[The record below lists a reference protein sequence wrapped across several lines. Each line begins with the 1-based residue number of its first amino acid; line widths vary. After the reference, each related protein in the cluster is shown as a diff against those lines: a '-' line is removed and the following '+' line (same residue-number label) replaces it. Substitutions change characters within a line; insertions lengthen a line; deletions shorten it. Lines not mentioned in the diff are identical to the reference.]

1 MARRPL
7 SPFVTLWNRHVQL
20 YSEVF
25 SAALYELSKLSSISG
40 DEDAISEIL
49 CSILSRVCFELGKSR
64 NQDLQ
69 TPYWETPIQPVTG
82 DELKGG
88 KMGKR
93 PDFTCKCINPW
104 ADSHEKYEV
113 ALHVECKL
121 LGYPTSAT
129 WILNENYVKNGI
141 KRFDSKVHEYGKR
154 SDSGMMIGYIIN
166 MTPEEI
172 ESEVNNY
179 HKKHAPEYPVIN
191 FSFDTPALFKTRQDI
206 KRKNVKPAF
215 FEIFHF
221 WVDLRDCYKPL
232 NIKIENNGM

>member
-25 SAALYELSKLSSISG
+25 SAALQELSESSSISG

-49 CSILSRVCFELGKSR
+49 CSILSRVCFGLGKSR

-69 TPYWETPIQPVTG
+69 TPYWESPIQPVTA

-88 KMGKR
+88 KIRKR
-93 PDFTCKCINPW
+93 PDFICKCLNPW
-104 ADSHEKYEV
+104 ANSHEEYEIS
-113 ALHVECKL
+113 LHVECKL
-121 LGYPTSAT
+121 LGYPTSSR

-141 KRFDSKVHEYGKR
+141 KRFDSNIHEYGKR
-154 SDSGMMIGYIIN
+154 APSGLMIGYIIS

-172 ESEVNNY
+172 ESEVNDY
-179 HKKHAPEYPVIN
+179 QKKHAPEYAQIR
-191 FSFDTPALFKTRQDI
+191 FLFDTMTFLEARQAI
-206 KRKNVKPAF
+206 ERRNIMPSR
-215 FEIFHF
+215 FELIHF
-221 WVDLRDCYKPL
+221 WVDLRSCYGNP
-232 NIKIENNGM
+232 G